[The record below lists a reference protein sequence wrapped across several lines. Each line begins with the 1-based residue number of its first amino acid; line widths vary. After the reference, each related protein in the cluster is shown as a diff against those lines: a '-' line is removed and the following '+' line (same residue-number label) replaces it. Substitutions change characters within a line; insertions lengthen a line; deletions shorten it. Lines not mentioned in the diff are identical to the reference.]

1 MRPCPRMPN
10 MFWCSLRHSFKSLKF
25 LLTDSK
31 VARDTK
37 ALVAGVAK
45 KKAEVCTVPL
55 PHYLA

>member
-1 MRPCPRMPN
+1 MPN

-55 PHYLA
+55 PHLRSLA